1 MKVFVIGSGGR
12 EHAIAWALARNASV
26 RELIAAPGNG
36 GLSEIARCVRADV
49 GDPRAL
55 ADVAEAE
62 GAALT
67 FVGPELP
74 LVNGVV
80 DEFSRRG
87 LKIIGPDARAARLEG
102 SKAFAKEF
110 MARHGIPTARF
121 AICDSAAEAH
131 RAIASRRFDFPVVI
145 KADGL
150 AAGKG
155 VSLAHTPEEADAT
168 IERLMVEK
176 VLGAA
181 GERIVLEE
189 CLIGRECSFLLF
201 TDGEYLL
208 PLPPAQDYKRAQ
220 DGDRGP
226 NTGGMGAISTPHL
239 LDEATRERI
248 LREIAWPTIRAAAQ
262 EGFPYR
268 GVLYIGLML
277 TPEGPRVLEYN
288 VRLGDPEAQAI
299 LPRLEGD
306 LLEIGDALV
315 AGELSRVRPR
325 WREDSTLCLVLASGG
340 YPGSYQTG
348 YPIRGLEDARRLPEV
363 VIFHA
368 GTTRAPDGTFLT
380 AGGRV
385 LNVVARGRTLADA
398 RERAYAAASLI
409 TFEQMH
415 YRRDI
420 GAAPLAT

>member
-12 EHAIAWALARNASV
+12 EHAIAWALARNTSIGEIV
-26 RELIAAPGNG
+26 AAPGNG
-36 GLSEIARCVRADV
+36 GLAEIARCVRADV
-49 GDPRAL
+49 GNPREL

-62 GAALT
+62 GVALT

-121 AICDSAAEAH
+121 TVCDSVAEAR
-131 RAIASRRFDFPVVI
+131 RAIAARRFDFPVVI

-155 VSLAHTPEEADAT
+155 VSLAHTPEEAEAT

-176 VLGAA
+176 ALGAA

-189 CLIGRECSFLLF
+189 CLTGRECSFLLF
-201 TDGEYLL
+201 TDGEFIV

-220 DGDRGP
+220 DGDQGS

-239 LDEATRERI
+239 LDEAMRERI
-248 LREIAWPTIRAAAQ
+248 LREIAWPTIRAAAR

-299 LPRLEGD
+299 LPRLEND
-306 LLEIGDALV
+306 LLEIGEALA
-315 AGELSRVRPR
+315 AGELSRVPLR
-325 WREDSTLCLVLASGG
+325 WREDSTVCVVLASGG
-340 YPGSYQTG
+340 YPGTYQTG
-348 YPIRGLEDARRLPEV
+348 YPIRGLEEARRLPEV

-368 GTTRAPDGTFLT
+368 GTTRMPDGSFLT

-385 LNVVARGRTLADA
+385 LNVVAGGRTLAEA
-398 RERAYAAASLI
+398 RSRAYAAASLI
-409 TFEQMH
+409 TFERMH

-420 GAAPLAT
+420 GAEWTPA